1 MANLPAAPRPEPSAR
16 PTNVLHDIANGI
28 NKVVTAPAQAVMLV
42 NEGFAKATNFIA
54 NALPSFPAATLGS
67 LAIGAPH
74 AHVLHPPSGPPP
86 IPPTPLPSIGNV
98 LLGTSVQVLVN
109 SKPAARAGDIGL
121 APTCCG
127 LPPFYEIFTGSSNVF
142 IAGARAARVTDV
154 TFHCK
159 PVPSPAAA
167 ARGAAAA
174 MQKAMKAAMI
184 GGMVATGLG
193 IAGDAIEAVEADNS
207 HMAGALALNASMMAA
222 QLAADVAA
230 MAATAAMGKDICVP
244 PGTPGM
250 ITMGS
255 PNVMI
260 GGFPM
265 PSWMDIAK
273 GLLKLVKGLRARRQ
287 GRNGRSRC
295 ARCPGG
301 R

>member
-1 MANLPAAPRPEPSAR
+1 MGNIPATPRPEPAQR
-16 PTNVLHDIANGI
+16 PTNALHTIANGI
-28 NKVVTAPAQAVMLV
+28 NSVVTLPHQGVMLL
-42 NEGFAKATNFIA
+42 NEGFAKATNVVA
-54 NALPSFPAATLGS
+54 QALPSFPAATLGS

-86 IPPTPLPSIGNV
+86 IPPTPLPSIGSV
-98 LLGTSVQVLVN
+98 LLGTSVQVLIN
-109 SKPAARAGDIGL
+109 GMPAARAGDIGL

-127 LPPFYEIFTGSSNVF
+127 LPPFFEITTGSSKVF
-142 IAGARAARVTDV
+142 IAGSRAARMTDI

-159 PVPSPAAA
+159 PVPSTNPA

-174 MQKAMKAAMI
+174 MQKAMKGAMI
-184 GGMVATGLG
+184 AGMVASGLG
-193 IAGDAIEAVEADNS
+193 AVGDGIEAVQADNS
-207 HMAGALALNASMMAA
+207 HMAAALATNAAMTAA

-230 MAATAAMGKDICVP
+230 MAATAAMGKDLAVP

-250 ITMGS
+250 ITLGS
-255 PNVMI
+255 PNVLI

-273 GLLKLVKGLRARRQ
+273 GLLKLVRGLRSRNQ
-287 GRNGRSRC
+287 GRGGRSRC
-295 ARCPGG
+295 ASCPGG